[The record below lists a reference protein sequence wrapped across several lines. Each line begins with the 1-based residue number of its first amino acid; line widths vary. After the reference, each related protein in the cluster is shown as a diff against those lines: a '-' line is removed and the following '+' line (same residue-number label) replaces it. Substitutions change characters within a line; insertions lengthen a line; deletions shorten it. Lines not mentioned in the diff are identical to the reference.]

1 MDTNSEDYIKST
13 RKSIVYVANW
23 KKKEADVGT
32 HRSDLRSL
40 PGVFQA
46 GHRYVLC
53 TIYASGHPPTPSE
66 LRERSFFR
74 HDASKTLLNPRFGA
88 PNPQI
93 CFRKISKIIKKM
105 IFRFLLFFGSMMSK
119 DSPRPLKAFK
129 SVKMCPIQLFFEVNM
144 DLTNPS
150 SQK

>member
-1 MDTNSEDYIKST
+1 MIKPAGQSPNDRET
-13 RKSIVYVANW
+13 GQSMVMSRKYGFCIDAGYKCVNPSQFLDFSVSGQRIILSQPENPLFMLQIG

-88 PNPQI
+88 SNPQI
-93 CFRKISKIIKKM
+93 CFRKISKITKK
-105 IFRFLLFFGSMMSK
+105 
-119 DSPRPLKAFK
+119 
-129 SVKMCPIQLFFEVNM
+129 
-144 DLTNPS
+144 
-150 SQK
+150 